1 MHVDFVVCYF
11 SIWMSGY
18 IVKEVIGSVVNVFS
32 SSYEKM
38 CGNKSNWSYNGGVN
52 GTGIEEEGADD
63 LLAVEDLWLC

>member
-1 MHVDFVVCYF
+1 
-11 SIWMSGY
+11 MSGC
-18 IVKEVIGSVVNVFS
+18 IVKEVIGVVVNVVS
-32 SSYEKM
+32 SSCEKM